1 MDMWIMSGPSFFV
14 NSINNFFMR
23 SSGHPQLKSIHL
35 SWCPCWVFTGV
46 YITHD
51 LMVAMCAGWDSCHG
65 EVQSVGRFSVFGSP
79 IRCHWLQTG
88 NHSSKQTEEGGRT
101 VWTHSSLCC
110 WRTGNTLWFYI
121 LKFKTPKVIRFVVTE
136 NLTFVDLRV
145 IYLY

>member
-1 MDMWIMSGPSFFV
+1 MQIGGYVGLHFLLTASTIFFV
-14 NSINNFFMR
+14 EVKWT
-23 SSGHPQLKSIHL
+23 SSAEIHSPEL
-35 SWCPCWVFTGV
+35 MSCWVFTGV

-51 LMVAMCAGWDSCHG
+51 LMVAMCAGWDSCIG
-65 EVQSVGRFSVFGSP
+65 EVQSVGWFSVFGSP

-101 VWTHSSLCC
+101 VWAHSSLCC

-136 NLTFVDLRV
+136 RLTLIDLRV